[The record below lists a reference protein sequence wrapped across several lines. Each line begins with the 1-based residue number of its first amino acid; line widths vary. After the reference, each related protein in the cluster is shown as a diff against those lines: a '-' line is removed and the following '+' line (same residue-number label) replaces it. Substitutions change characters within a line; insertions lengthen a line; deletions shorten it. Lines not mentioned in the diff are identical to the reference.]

1 MNTAFPERIT
11 QARELAGQTKTDLAG
26 RLGKSV
32 AAVSQWENGSKHPT
46 PENLLTISQVLRVPM
61 ALFFT
66 AIPTELARRGP
77 ITFRARSAAKTC
89 LLRRQAQR
97 LAEMVAEAY
106 IWLEKWVSFPTASLP
121 EIVWNDDPE
130 RAAGECRRFW
140 GLGDRPIAK
149 LGELLESKGIRLCS
163 AAFGDVRFD
172 AYSCIVS
179 GRPFAFLGIE
189 KQDRARSRFDAAHE
203 LGHLLV
209 HQHFSDDE
217 IEQAGK
223 EVERQAD
230 AFASAFMMPAE
241 TFSRDVVDTSL
252 DGFKRLKP
260 KWGMSIQ
267 AMVRRAKDLEL
278 ISEERY
284 ERHCRSISAAGWR
297 RAKGEPLDEVVPL
310 TTRSLGKKSLEL
322 LKASNKI
329 KPWEIS
335 GELPLP
341 ESVLESVFDA
351 NLKAMVPEELDNV
364 IVLQNFSTAT
374 PLLDPGDAPH
384 D

>member
-1 MNTAFPERIT
+1 
-11 QARELAGQTKTDLAG
+11 
-26 RLGKSV
+26 
-32 AAVSQWENGSKHPT
+32 
-46 PENLLTISQVLRVPM
+46 
-61 ALFFT
+61 
-66 AIPTELARRGP
+66 
-77 ITFRARSAAKTC
+77 
-89 LLRRQAQR
+89 
-97 LAEMVAEAY
+97 
-106 IWLEKWVSFPTASLP
+106 
-121 EIVWNDDPE
+121 
-130 RAAGECRRFW
+130 
-140 GLGDRPIAK
+140 
-149 LGELLESKGIRLCS
+149 
-163 AAFGDVRFD
+163 
-172 AYSCIVS
+172 
-179 GRPFAFLGIE
+179 
-189 KQDRARSRFDAAHE
+189 
-203 LGHLLV
+203 
-209 HQHFSDDE
+209 
-217 IEQAGK
+217 
-223 EVERQAD
+223 
-230 AFASAFMMPAE
+230 MPAE

-260 KWGMSIQ
+260 KWGRSIQ